1 LSDFPQPQPLFDQ
14 PAIPPLPSPPERE
27 PFWGYN
33 DLVLFIGL
41 APVCM
46 GAGMLLV
53 KAAIFLF
60 HAHPPEVEQLL
71 PAQLLFYLFLFG
83 ALAAVFRVGYDR
95 PFWRSLA
102 WRPYRLPFLWSIV
115 FGMVTAILVA
125 VLSSLIRLPD
135 TENEMTQLMESPAG
149 LILMAIFGVTVAPVC
164 EELAFRGFLQPLLVR
179 SMGVALGIAV
189 SSIPFG
195 LLHFW
200 EYGNSWRHALIIS
213 GAGAAFGIMRHVT
226 GSTRAS
232 ALMHAAYNGL
242 FFVALLSDRKILS
255 IPHSW

>member
-1 LSDFPQPQPLFDQ
+1 LSDFPQPVFDQQPL
-14 PAIPPLPSPPERE
+14 PPLPPVPERE

-33 DLVLFIGL
+33 DLLLFLGL

-53 KAAIFLF
+53 KGAISLL
-60 HAHPPEVEQLL
+60 HAHPTEVEQLL
-71 PAQLLFYLFLFG
+71 PAQLVFYLLLFG
-83 ALAAVFRVGYDR
+83 ALAAAFRVGYDR
-95 PFWRSLA
+95 PFWSSLG
-102 WRPYRLPFLWSIV
+102 WRPARLPFLWCIV
-115 FGMVTAILVA
+115 FGMATAILVA
-125 VLSSLIRLPD
+125 ILSSLIRLPD
-135 TENEMTQLMESPAG
+135 TENEMTQLMESPVG

-179 SMGVALGIAV
+179 SLGVVLGITVA
-189 SSIPFG
+189 SIPFG

-213 GAGAAFGIMRHVT
+213 GAGAAFGVMRQAT
-226 GSTRAS
+226 GSTRAA
-232 ALMHAAYNGL
+232 ALMHASYNGL
-242 FFVALLSDRKILS
+242 FFISLLADRKVIS